1 MLDVSL
7 SYNRYKFLGFE
18 FLTWLWFMMD
28 NDQEELRRIDNELDS
43 LYVGNRI
50 VLENQLHDTKETVTI
65 KGDDIGLEEGI
76 LALKKGAVVTE
87 ITLVYGTGDYEWRFS
102 VKGESLDLVNLKPPE
117 TGPLES
123 AEDIEGVLLEKA
135 YLYEKAIG
143 LMDKIYTRFLK
154 LRLSEDWTDK
164 AVPRIKNWIEKG

>member
-28 NDQEELRRIDNELDS
+28 NDQEELRRIDKDLDS
-43 LYVGNRI
+43 LFVGNRI

-87 ITLVYGTGDYEWRFS
+87 ISIVYGTGDYEWRFS
-102 VKGESLDLVNLKPPE
+102 VKGENLNLGNLKPPE

-123 AEDIEGVLLEKA
+123 AEDIEGVLLEKV
-135 YLYEKAIG
+135 YL
-143 LMDKIYTRFLK
+143 
-154 LRLSEDWTDK
+154 
-164 AVPRIKNWIEKG
+164 